1 MRDGKAIK
9 SGTICSQNPGEMD
22 LVPRAKQFGNT
33 RSQRGL
39 EKIVIG
45 LTELTTLSLAV
56 TVP

>member
-1 MRDGKAIK
+1 MELLPY
-9 SGTICSQNPGEMD
+9 T
-22 LVPRAKQFGNT
+22 KQFGNT
-33 RSQRGL
+33 RLQHGL